1 MGFQCIYSSLTRG
14 GFCTLVLFI
23 RSCSHHTPSEPLS
36 SSMDDLFTFYAA
48 FLILV
53 IKIPLGAECAL
64 CYQKLLLIR
73 NAVYLNKL
81 LGFSHSHF
89 IQSDIYHSPCRLHA
103 SSFFVAFQNPH
114 SSISLPLSTHVL
126 HLADI
131 SRSKNPPTCAKKWM
145 LCQTANIQENGR
157 PSPELFSSCDSS
169 S

>member
-1 MGFQCIYSSLTRG
+1 MYSSLTRG

-23 RSCSHHTPSEPLS
+23 RSCSHHTPSKPLS
-36 SSMDDLFTFYAA
+36 SSMDDLFTFYAV

-126 HLADI
+126 HLADVLCI
-131 SRSKNPPTCAKKWM
+131 LTTYTFVACTHACLENTYMYTFPLLM
-145 LCQTANIQENGR
+145 LHI
-157 PSPELFSSCDSS
+157 
-169 S
+169 